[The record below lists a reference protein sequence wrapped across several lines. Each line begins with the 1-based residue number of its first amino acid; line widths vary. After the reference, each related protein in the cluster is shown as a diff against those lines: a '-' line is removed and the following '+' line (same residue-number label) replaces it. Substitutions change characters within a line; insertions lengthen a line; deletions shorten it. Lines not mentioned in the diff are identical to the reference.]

1 MDDIQVKF
9 VFTISFQKTTFLL
22 TSLVRDHRLYR
33 MYFSYFNLFLLKP
46 LDQLKPNLAE
56 ILIV

>member
-22 TSLVRDHRLYR
+22 TLVRDHRLYR

-56 ILIV
+56 ILFV